1 MSKNEHSDRV
11 RSLFTIIQGKDV
23 VLRNELIAFSGF
35 ISSHEP
41 DRHFTFAFFIAK
53 FPKHSL

>member
-23 VLRNELIAFSGF
+23 VLRDELIAVVYL
-35 ISSHEP
+35 SS
-41 DRHFTFAFFIAK
+41 RTI
-53 FPKHSL
+53 